1 MADAKARIN
10 IKEGLIELEGSEIF
24 VKEYLA
30 EFKTLILTSN
40 ISNQPQ
46 QTSQLVHQSEPKNVE
61 VKVKSLKKA
70 ASKRKSAPSVS
81 AERFEIHGSDDTLSL
96 EAFMNQKS
104 PGKANGEKIVTIGYY
119 ITELL
124 KLPLFTEGHIEYA
137 YKMLKYPRPTHLH
150 QIMINTKGENDWFE
164 QDSESSTSWKLTR
177 SGEIFVSDTL
187 PKKSDK

>member
-1 MADAKARIN
+1 
-10 IKEGLIELEGSEIF
+10 
-24 VKEYLA
+24 
-30 EFKTLILTSN
+30 
-40 ISNQPQ
+40 
-46 QTSQLVHQSEPKNVE
+46 
-61 VKVKSLKKA
+61 
-70 ASKRKSAPSVS
+70 
-81 AERFEIHGSDDTLSL
+81 
-96 EAFMNQKS
+96 MNQKS

-177 SGEIFVSDTL
+177 SGEIFVSDSL